1 METYII
7 FSRNLAYQL
16 RLAGFRI
23 IKTEPNK
30 NKPEWDCYF
39 FKDTPTFREALT
51 SLTQGGKKHEE

>member
-1 METYII
+1 METYIV

-23 IKTEPNK
+23 VKTEPNR
-30 NKPEWDCYF
+30 NKPNWDCYF
-39 FKDTPTFREALT
+39 FKDTPAFREALT